1 MGSKQLFLAV
11 LFASSVPTG
20 LALAQSGPDRDE
32 LRATMRVLAPEAS
45 DPEPIFRKI
54 PPPKSKKP
62 GVDDAAPAK
71 DLASPG
77 GNGGHDDSGSAGDPG
92 PLDPGTVA
100 DPGAP
105 VDPPIPPEPII
116 PAAPDPRDAPGDF
129 GHGVADDARNH
140 GEDARRHEDPN
151 HGHDD
156 KPPRGPDSKPP
167 DHKPPEHKPPD
178 PRPPDRKPPERQP
191 PGHQPR
197 DPPHGPSD
205 KPRRPRE

>member
-11 LFASSVPTG
+11 LIASSVPTG
-20 LALAQSGPDRDE
+20 LARAQSGPDRDE

-62 GVDDAAPAK
+62 GVDDDSPAK

-77 GNGGHDDSGSAGDPG
+77 GNAGHDETGSAGDPGG

-105 VDPPIPPEPII
+105 VDPPIPP
-116 PAAPDPRDAPGDF
+116 
-129 GHGVADDARNH
+129 
-140 GEDARRHEDPN
+140 
-151 HGHDD
+151 
-156 KPPRGPDSKPP
+156 
-167 DHKPPEHKPPD
+167 
-178 PRPPDRKPPERQP
+178 
-191 PGHQPR
+191 
-197 DPPHGPSD
+197 
-205 KPRRPRE
+205 